1 MKTVNF
7 TLITGM
13 VNNADWDK
21 NMSLN
26 SVDIH
31 VNALSEL
38 LTATVTFQLDEYN
51 KGDIESFL
59 KSNLDGDGIEY
70 NYRVVES
77 TTEDYLLIIN
87 IIELP

>member
-1 MKTVNF
+1 MRTVNF
-7 TLITGM
+7 TLITGI

-70 NYRVVES
+70 HYKVVES

>member
-1 MKTVNF
+1 MRSVNF

-21 NMSLN
+21 NLSLN

-31 VNALSEL
+31 VNALNEL
-38 LTATVTFQLDEYN
+38 LTATVTFQLEEYH
-51 KGDIESFL
+51 KGEIESFL

-77 TTEDYLLIIN
+77 TTEAYLLIIN
-87 IIELP
+87 IIEIP

>member
-1 MKTVNF
+1 MRTVNF

-26 SVDIH
+26 SLDIH

-70 NYRVVES
+70 NYKVVES